1 MKNLEKIYHWETSD
15 DIKTLWELLQEVIEK
30 DDDKWY
36 SIHEFLLE
44 STEEDRKR
52 IEEKLTDED
61 SKQFFDYM
69 DWFTFV
75 NKDEVYMACCE
86 YYEKSMNR
94 SICMWEC
101 WDMYEVAEYYMSER
115 WLNFDDDE
123 EEKDNLPF

>member
-30 DDDKWY
+30 EEKRFSLHD
-36 SIHEFLLE
+36 FLLE

-61 SKQFFDYM
+61 SKQFFNYM

-94 SICMWEC
+94 TISMWEMN
-101 WDMYEVAEYYMSER
+101 DLYELADYYMQEKN
-115 WLNFDDDE
+115 LNFEDE
-123 EEKDNLPF
+123 EEKENLPF

>member
-1 MKNLEKIYHWETSD
+1 MKNLEKIYHWEVSD
-15 DIKTLWELLQEVIEK
+15 DIKTLWELLQDIVEK
-30 DDDKWY
+30 EEKWY
-36 SIHEFLLE
+36 SLHDFLLN

-69 DWFTFV
+69 DIYTFV

-94 SICMWEC
+94 SISMWEC
-101 WDMYEVAEYYMSER
+101 WEMYELADYYMQEKN
-115 WLNFDDDE
+115 LNFEDE
-123 EEKDNLPF
+123 EEKENLPF

>member
-15 DIKTLWELLQEVIEK
+15 DIKTLWELLQEVVEK
-30 DDDKWY
+30 EEKRFSLHD
-36 SIHEFLLE
+36 FLLE

-61 SKQFFDYM
+61 SKQFFNYM

-94 SICMWEC
+94 TISMWEMN
-101 WDMYEVAEYYMSER
+101 DLYELADYYMQEKN
-115 WLNFDDDE
+115 LNFEDE
-123 EEKDNLPF
+123 EEKENLPF

>member
-69 DWFTFV
+69 DWYNFI
-75 NKDEVYMACCE
+75 NRDEVYTACCE

-101 WDMYEVAEYYMSER
+101 WDMYEVADYYISER
-115 WLNFDDDE
+115 WLNFDEDE
-123 EEKDNLPF
+123 EEKEDLPF

>member
-30 DDDKWY
+30 EEKRFSLHD
-36 SIHEFLLE
+36 FLLE

-69 DWFTFV
+69 NIYTFV

-94 SICMWEC
+94 TISMWEMN
-101 WDMYEVAEYYMSER
+101 DLYELADYYMQEKN
-115 WLNFDDDE
+115 LNFEDE
-123 EEKDNLPF
+123 EEKENLPF